1 MKRCKNGCKTGRFR
15 KWEIYTFFAFSHKW
29 RLADWPNSHH
39 ALTSWWT
46 TSTPKGL
53 ALLTRG
59 KNFWPSKVDLKKRH
73 ENGHFSGVSQR
84 NLKISRPANSLA
96 IPLHWPFL
104 PKPYLT
110 TQKSARSKNA
120 FSSETLKTP
129 LFGHFG
135 PPLKGPWGGRNPWK
149 LPTPN
154 FYG

>member
-59 KNFWPSKVDLKKRH
+59 KNFWPSKVDLKKRPK
-73 ENGHFSGVSQR
+73 NGHFSGVSQR

-135 PPLKGPWGGRNPWK
+135 PPKGALGRPK
-149 LPTPN
+149 PLETPDT
-154 FYG
+154 